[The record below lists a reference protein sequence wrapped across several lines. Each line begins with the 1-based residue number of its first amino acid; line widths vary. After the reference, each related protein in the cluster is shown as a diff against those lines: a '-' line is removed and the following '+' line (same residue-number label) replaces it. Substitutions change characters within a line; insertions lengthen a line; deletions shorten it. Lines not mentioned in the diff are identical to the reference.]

1 MDTYGLKMW
10 AVSLGMYAGLVL
22 FVFLAAGTIALP
34 YFFAVLGIQF
44 LFVVLSL
51 VFLDRD
57 LIRERI
63 KPAGKDQ
70 DPSAP
75 KLLSIFYMLHL
86 FIAALDCGRL
96 HISDNVPPPV
106 QAGAVIIYALAWVS
120 IFWAM
125 KVNKFFSSAIRIQ
138 DDRGQQVIDK
148 GPYAIIRHPGYSA
161 ALFIFISEG
170 IALGSWISV
179 IPAALIIG
187 KLVQRTLMEEKMLHE
202 NLPGYTE
209 YTERVR
215 YRWIPGV
222 W

>member
-1 MDTYGLKMW
+1 
-10 AVSLGMYAGLVL
+10 MYAGLVL

-34 YFFAVLGIQF
+34 YFWAVLGIQF
-44 LFVVLSL
+44 LFVILSL
-51 VFLDRD
+51 VILDRD
-57 LIRERI
+57 LIQERI
-63 KPAGKDQ
+63 KPAGQDQ

-86 FIAALDCGRL
+86 LLAALDCGRL
-96 HISDNVPPPV
+96 HLSDNVPPLV
-106 QAGAVIIYALAWVS
+106 QLGALIVYALAWVG

-138 DDRGQQVIDK
+138 EDRGQQVIDK
-148 GPYAIIRHPGYSA
+148 GPYGIIRHPGYSA

-179 IPAALIIG
+179 IPAVLIIG

-202 NLPGYTE
+202 SLPGYTD
-209 YTERVR
+209 YTTRVR

>member
-1 MDTYGLKMW
+1 MDLYAIRLW
-10 AVSLGMYAGLVL
+10 LVSFGMYAGLVL

-34 YFFAVLGIQF
+34 YFWAVLGIQF
-44 LFVVLSL
+44 LFVILSL
-51 VFLDRD
+51 VILDRD
-57 LIRERI
+57 LIKERV

-75 KLLSIFYMLHL
+75 KLLSVLYLLHL
-86 FIAALDCGRL
+86 LLAALDSGRM

-106 QAGAVIIYALAWVS
+106 QLGALIVYALAWVG

-138 DDRGQQVIDK
+138 DDRGQKVIDK
-148 GPYAIIRHPGYSA
+148 GPYAIIRHPGYSFA
-161 ALFIFISEG
+161 MWIFLSEG
-170 IALGSWISV
+170 IAFGSWISV
-179 IPAALIIG
+179 VPAVLIVA
-187 KLVQRTLMEEKMLHE
+187 KLVQRTYMEETMLHA

-209 YTERVR
+209 YTQRVR
-215 YRWIPGV
+215 YRWIPGI